1 MKGLVE
7 RIKGDFAC
15 SYRYESVVGKT
26 VCEENPEIRSLIGG
40 LGRSNAVGRKKI
52 VKPGVNQITEV

>member
-1 MKGLVE
+1 MKGPVE

-15 SYRYESVVGKT
+15 SFRYESVVGKT

-40 LGRSNAVGRKKI
+40 LGRSNAVGRKK
-52 VKPGVNQITEV
+52 NC